1 MQCFSALD
9 VVHTTQ
15 RKAWC
20 DHATMMKWIEEVW
33 TPTADGCRM
42 LMLDSLR
49 VHKMESPMDVSVMR
63 SFESNIQDLYREW
76 HRDHELSKK
85 ANQRRLLLSH
95 IIVGPRDANEFRQ
108 IIRRG
113 VTDTYLDVSLEPY
126 VSFNPTNTK
135 RGMVLSCGSG
145 AQTDNL

>member
-49 VHKMESPMDVSVMR
+49 VHKMESLADGRERHALIREQHTGSVSRMA
-63 SFESNIQDLYREW
+63 Q
-76 HRDHELSKK
+76 
-85 ANQRRLLLSH
+85 
-95 IIVGPRDANEFRQ
+95 GPRA
-108 IIRRG
+108 
-113 VTDTYLDVSLEPY
+113 L
-126 VSFNPTNTK
+126 
-135 RGMVLSCGSG
+135 
-145 AQTDNL
+145 

>member
-1 MQCFSALD
+1 
-9 VVHTTQ
+9 
-15 RKAWC
+15 
-20 DHATMMKWIEEVW
+20 
-33 TPTADGCRM
+33 
-42 LMLDSLR
+42 
-49 VHKMESPMDVSVMR
+49 MR

>member
-1 MQCFSALD
+1 
-9 VVHTTQ
+9 
-15 RKAWC
+15 
-20 DHATMMKWIEEVW
+20 MMKWIEEVW

-49 VHKMESPMDVSVMR
+49 VHKMESVKQHLEDTCCTKVQYVPLGITGLSQLTDVSVMR

-95 IIVGPRDANEFRQ
+95 IIVGPRDANGIFR
-108 IIRRG
+108 
-113 VTDTYLDVSLEPY
+113 TYLLPLPQDAV
-126 VSFNPTNTK
+126 VDK
-135 RGMVLSCGSG
+135 
-145 AQTDNL
+145 